1 MKLSL
6 QSIRTPAG
14 EELVVLPRAD
24 FDALLAIA
32 QEAEEDADDV
42 AIFDERMAALSDGR
56 DAPLPPEISAALLA
70 GATRL
75 RAIRKWKGL
84 TQVEIAER
92 TGLAQGYISDLDS
105 GRKAGTGE
113 TMMAVAKA
121 LGVDPA
127 WLAQE

>member
-6 QSIRTPAG
+6 QSIRTPSG

-24 FDALLAIA
+24 FDALLAFA
-32 QEAEEDADDV
+32 RDAEEDADDV
-42 AIFDERMAALSDGR
+42 AIFDDRMAALADGR

-105 GRKAGTGE
+105 GRKAGTDE
-113 TMMAVAKA
+113 TMKAVAKA

>member
-6 QSIRTPAG
+6 QSIRTPSG

-32 QEAEEDADDV
+32 RDVEEDADDV
-42 AIFDERMAALSDGR
+42 AIFDERMATLAEGR

-84 TQVEIAER
+84 TQVEIADR

-113 TMMAVAKA
+113 TMKAVAKA

>member
-1 MKLSL
+1 MKLSH
-6 QSIRTPAG
+6 QSIRAPSG
-14 EELVVLPRAD
+14 EELVVLSRSD

-32 QEAEEDADDV
+32 RDAEEDVDDV
-42 AIFDERMAALSDGR
+42 AIFDERMAALSEGR

-75 RAIRKWKGL
+75 RAFRKWKGL

-92 TGLAQGYISDLDS
+92 AGLAQGYISDLDS
-105 GRKAGTGE
+105 GRKTGTGE
-113 TMMAVAKA
+113 TMKAIAKA